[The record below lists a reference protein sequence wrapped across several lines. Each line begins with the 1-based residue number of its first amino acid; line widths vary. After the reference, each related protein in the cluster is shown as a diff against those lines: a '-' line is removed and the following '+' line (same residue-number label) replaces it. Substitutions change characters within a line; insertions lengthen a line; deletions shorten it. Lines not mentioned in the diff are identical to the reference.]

1 MQFAS
6 MRAGYENL
14 WAKAKVLP
22 QHELTLKSIC
32 DQFIA
37 NRVRYE
43 AVEKT
48 TGVPWW
54 WIACVHMRES
64 SCNFYTH
71 LANGD
76 PLDHK
81 TVHVPAGRGPFATWE
96 DGAIDALRYMGL
108 HLVTDWSLP
117 AALYQFER
125 YNGWG
130 YVSKGINS
138 PYVWSFTDLYRA
150 GKYVGDNDF
159 SASAIDPQPGCAA
172 MLNILLSLVPNLVAQ
187 VITMPTTAPAAP
199 TPAVPTPVPA
209 SAITTNTA
217 KNIST
222 HILFGIG
229 VAMSAAGF
237 SAAHGVWDAL
247 TSSGFLGGA
256 ATSLLALGISHL
268 DALGLN
274 DATLNYADQLLTKI
288 IELSGTKVPAQQ
300 SLLQQAAMMDPN
312 ATPAV

>member
-1 MQFAS
+1 MQFSA
-6 MRAGYENL
+6 MRAGYVNL
-14 WAKAKVLP
+14 WAKAHVLP
-22 QHELTLKSIC
+22 QHEATLKAIC
-32 DQFIA
+32 EKFIA
-37 NRVRYE
+37 HRARYE
-43 AVEKT
+43 AVEHL

-96 DGAIDALRYMGL
+96 DGAVDALRYMGL

-117 AALYQFER
+117 AALFQFER

-130 YVSKGINS
+130 YVSKGVNS
-138 PYVWSFTDLYRA
+138 PYVWSWTDLYSR
-150 GKYVGDNDF
+150 GKYVADGAF
-159 SASAIDPQPGCAA
+159 SPSTIDPQPGCAA
-172 MLNILLSLVPNLVAQ
+172 MLNILLSLVPNLIAQ
-187 VITMPTTAPAAP
+187 VIPMVIPPAVP

-209 SAITTNTA
+209 GAITTNTA
-217 KNIST
+217 KNVAT
-222 HILFGIG
+222 HVLFGIG
-229 VAMSAAGF
+229 VALGASGL
-237 SAAHGVWDAL
+237 SAAHGLWDAV
-247 TSSGFLGGA
+247 TSGGFLGGA

-288 IELSGTKVPAQQ
+288 IELSGAKVPAQQ
-300 SLLQQAAMMDPN
+300 SLLQEAAMGNPN
-312 ATPAV
+312 VPPAV